1 MNARIARRCLSLALS
16 PALLLA
22 ATVALFGCAK
32 ASAEDCGKMVDR
44 MTELELEGQDA
55 AVADMTKKMMEE
67 TKQEI
72 VAECQ
77 GKIGKSQV
85 QCVIDAKT
93 KADIDKCK

>member
-1 MNARIARRCLSLALS
+1 MNALRFAQRSVLLALVLGA
-16 PALLLA
+16 ALALA
-22 ATVALFGCAK
+22 GCAK

-55 AVADMTKKMMEE
+55 AVAEMTKKMMEE
-67 TKQEI
+67 TKKDI
-72 VAECQ
+72 VAECD
-77 GKIGKSQV
+77 GKISKSQV

>member
-1 MNARIARRCLSLALS
+1 MNALRTAGRSASL
-16 PALLLA
+16 ALLLA
-22 ATVALFGCAK
+22 ATVALFGCSK
-32 ASAEDCGKMVDR
+32 ATAEDCAKMVDR

-67 TKQEI
+67 TKLEI
-72 VAECQ
+72 VAECE
-77 GKIGKSQV
+77 GKLGKSQV

>member
-1 MNARIARRCLSLALS
+1 MNMARFAR
-16 PALLLA
+16 
-22 ATVALFGCAK
+22 TALFLGATIALVGCSK
-32 ASAEDCGKMVDR
+32 ASKEDCGKMVDR

-55 AVADMTKKMMEE
+55 TVAEMTKKMMEE
-67 TKQEI
+67 TKKDI
-72 VAECQ
+72 VAECE